1 MPKKVET
8 QVISSRFLRVFS
20 SSYFRLPVYVYS
32 LFVIAIDMRAFNSL
46 IFCCCFL
53 AIVRSNNDYYFFIN
67 D

>member
-1 MPKKVET
+1 MPKKRLK
-8 QVISSRFLRVFS
+8 QVISSSDFFFLLSFACVF
-20 SSYFRLPVYVYS
+20 VS

-53 AIVRSNNDYYFFIN
+53 AIVRSNNDYYVIN